1 MEAKIKLRVQGLT
14 NSQVQS
20 GAYALILAE
29 EKGIHRVP
37 IIVGTAEAQSIAIAL
52 EKVKIPRP
60 LTHDLFVAFAQTFKI
75 QIREVLI
82 YKYEDGIFYSELLL
96 DDGFKQIR
104 LDSRTSDA
112 IAIALRVNC
121 PIYATIKIITD
132 CGVVLDDGLYELDD
146 EEEEKWELMDL
157 DPEEITDEYTLRRK
171 LSFMREEDLVSRLE
185 EAVKKEN
192 YEYAKMYKD
201 ELRRRK
207 EEERES
213 W

>member
-1 MEAKIKLRVQGLT
+1 
-14 NSQVQS
+14 
-20 GAYALILAE
+20 
-29 EKGIHRVP
+29 
-37 IIVGTAEAQSIAIAL
+37 
-52 EKVKIPRP
+52 
-60 LTHDLFVAFAQTFKI
+60 
-75 QIREVLI
+75 
-82 YKYEDGIFYSELLL
+82 
-96 DDGFKQIR
+96 
-104 LDSRTSDA
+104 
-112 IAIALRVNC
+112 
-121 PIYATIKIITD
+121 
-132 CGVVLDDGLYELDD
+132 
-146 EEEEKWELMDL
+146 MDL